1 MLRHFKSTITIIF
14 GAAIF
19 AFGLTY
25 FVVPHHLF
33 EGGATGITLITY
45 YLFNI
50 PISLMNILINI
61 PLFLLA
67 WKIFGLRSLY
77 SSLLGTIAVSVWLA
91 IFEKIPLQFNLEGDL
106 VVVALVA
113 GVLLGV
119 GLGVIFTRVE
129 QLVEPILSLVSLINT
144 PIFLSVNY
152 FLDLIF

>member
-1 MLRHFKSTITIIF
+1 MLRHIKSTITIIF

-91 IFEKIPLQFNLEGDL
+91 IFEKIPLQFNLEYQSFDTYQAFPKQIMRCCKEKDFL
-106 VVVALVA
+106 CRW
-113 GVLLGV
+113 LG
-119 GLGVIFTRVE
+119 LSNIFIKCSFKYSN
-129 QLVEPILSLVSLINT
+129 QQGKLHQPK
-144 PIFLSVNY
+144 
-152 FLDLIF
+152 

>member
-1 MLRHFKSTITIIF
+1 MLRHIKPTITIIF

-77 SSLLGTIAVSVWLA
+77 SSLLGTIAVSICQLSLKKFLFSLTLKEISLWL
-91 IFEKIPLQFNLEGDL
+91 LQQL
-106 VVVALVA
+106 VSSQ
-113 GVLLGV
+113 VLDSVL
-119 GLGVIFTRVE
+119 FSMRVE
-129 QLVEPILSLVSLINT
+129 QQVVLISSLVSLINT
-144 PIFLSVNY
+144 PISLLENC
-152 FLDLIF
+152 FLDLIS